1 VWIVP
6 IVLVVLGVLGF
17 VLFRGGGA
25 ASLIPGGPDNTI
37 PDFAFKQGKT
47 SAVAVKDE
55 KKNSVP
61 SSAESAAADV
71 KTAMTR
77 LYTEAFLD
85 PANWRDG
92 SYDEVWP
99 VFFDNAVG
107 PAQQDASTL
116 TVGTGGGDTFTKI
129 AEPKGRLNVKVLL
142 NDKDEVA
149 TAVAIVKFS
158 AVGTRKDGKLTVFHS
173 TGQYFLRPGDGGW
186 QVYSFDV
193 KRADQVKQPK
203 PSAGPSGSSS

>member
-6 IVLVVLGVLGF
+6 VALVAIGVLGF
-17 VLFRGGGA
+17 LLFRGGGVGGI
-25 ASLIPGGPDNTI
+25 LPGGPDNTI
-37 PDFAFKQGKT
+37 PNFAFKQGKT

-55 KKNSVP
+55 KKNAVP
-61 SSAESAAADV
+61 EAATAAAGEV
-71 KTAMTR
+71 KTAMTT

-99 VFFDNAVG
+99 VFLDSAVG
-107 PAQQDASTL
+107 PAQQDVSTL
-116 TVGTGGGDTFTKI
+116 TVGSGGGEAYTKI
-129 AEPKGRLNVKVLL
+129 ADPKGRLNVKVLL
-142 NDKDEVA
+142 NDKDQVA

-158 AVGTRKDGKLTVFHS
+158 AVGTRKDGKLTVFRS
-173 TGQYFLRPGDGGW
+173 SGQYFLRPGGDGW

-193 KRADQVKQPK
+193 KRADQTKEPK
-203 PSAGPSGSSS
+203 PSPAPSGSGS